1 MGGKPLTGWTFL
13 YWIGGFFLIVFA
25 SIGSMM
31 YIAINSMSG
40 LETEDPYKKGIAYNK
55 TIAQARQQDAARLSV
70 SIAADPQPDKLVRL
84 SVRVRA
90 ADDMPYMEKEVRVLF
105 FRPTKEGYDKSVLL
119 KEKKPGV
126 YRGNIML
133 PLRGIWDLKLEIK
146 DAGNLVYKSK
156 SRVILR

>member
-1 MGGKPLTGWTFL
+1 MSAKPLTGRTFF
-13 YWIGGFFLIVFA
+13 YWIAGFFLIVFA
-25 SIGSMM
+25 SIGTMM
-31 YIAINSMSG
+31 YIAVNSMSG
-40 LETEDPYKKGIAYNK
+40 LETEEPYEKGIAYNE
-55 TIAQARQQDAARLSV
+55 TIARARAQEAANLSV

-84 SVRVRA
+84 SVRIRDA
-90 ADDMPYMEKEVRVLF
+90 KDNPYMEKMVSVLF
-105 FRPTKEGYDKSVLL
+105 FRPTKEGFDKKINL

-146 DAGNLVYKSK
+146 DAEHLVYKSK

>member
-1 MGGKPLTGWTFL
+1 MSGKPLTGRTFL
-13 YWIGGFFLIVFA
+13 YWIGGFFLIVFI

-31 YIAINSMSG
+31 YIAVNSMSG
-40 LETEDPYKKGIAYNK
+40 LETEEPYEKGVAYNK
-55 TIAQARQQDAARLSV
+55 TIAKARQQEAARLSV

-90 ADDMPYMEKEVRVLF
+90 ADDAPYMEKDVRVLF
-105 FRPTKEGYDKSVLL
+105 FRPTKQGYDKTIRL
-119 KEKKPGV
+119 KEKKPGL

-146 DAGNLVYKSK
+146 DAGKIVYKSK
-156 SRVILR
+156 SRVILQ